1 MEHWNGSGFDVTSG
15 PARAFMRSPSRETED
30 AERGN
35 DSDCEQERSQ
45 GFYGAIEQH
54 AEPNQAWALAVAGI
68 TKSTGRCD
76 QAVRDFLDSRYG
88 RHFADEV
95 AMGLCGGRDLPRAI
109 DEAIERWMD
118 RRIDAAIESE
128 LGIRRGC
135 PT

>member
-1 MEHWNGSGFDVTSG
+1 MQNGATATACNNE
-15 PARAFMRSPSRETED
+15 ARS
-30 AERGN
+30 
-35 DSDCEQERSQ
+35 
-45 GFYGAIEQH
+45 FYGIIGQH
-54 AEPNQAWALAVAGI
+54 AEPNQAWALAVARI
-68 TKSTGRCD
+68 TRSTGRCD

-95 AMGLCGGRDLPRAI
+95 AMGLCVGRDLPGAI

-128 LGIRRGC
+128 FGSRRGY

>member
-1 MEHWNGSGFDVTSG
+1 MPNGATTAMASENEARGF
-15 PARAFMRSPSRETED
+15 F
-30 AERGN
+30 
-35 DSDCEQERSQ
+35 
-45 GFYGAIEQH
+45 GAIEQH

-76 QAVRDFLDSRYG
+76 QAVRDFLNSRYG

-95 AMGLCGGRDLPRAI
+95 AIGLCSGQDLPRAI

-128 LGIRRGC
+128 LGIPQGLPYLTGFVC
-135 PT
+135 MQEAFLEGAA